1 VASNTT
7 KTAAVS
13 FASGIPTSVLVMIP
27 VCAANVVQYF
37 GFAMH
42 MAQQIAYLHEEDELL
57 SQTGHLAFQMR

>member
-1 VASNTT
+1 
-7 KTAAVS
+7 
-13 FASGIPTSVLVMIP
+13 MIP